1 MSGSTPSDA
10 ITLRPATPDDAREA
24 APLIREA
31 GPALFDRVFGPR
43 PADAVRFFERLFA
56 RSDVPFSY
64 QSALVAVQGGEVV
77 GLALAAPAWARR
89 QNSWRMLYLLPRY
102 RGLWAP
108 LRLLPVVR
116 AFWSA
121 TTPPPREAYYLSIL
135 AVRPDR
141 RGRGIGSR
149 LLAAVDRD
157 AAGAGCPMVCLH
169 AELDN
174 AAARRFYARHGYR
187 VTSEH
192 RTPRAAAWGV
202 AGFAALRKEGGA

>member
-1 MSGSTPSDA
+1 MGSEAMSPP
-10 ITLRPATPDDAREA
+10 ITLRPATPEDASAA

-43 PADAVRFFERLFA
+43 PADAVHFFERLFA

-64 QSALVAVQGGEVV
+64 QSALVAVLEGEVV

-135 AVRPDR
+135 AVRPDK
-141 RGRGIGSR
+141 RGHGIGGL
-149 LLAAVDRD
+149 LLAAVGRD

-174 AAARRFYARHGYR
+174 VAARRFYARHGYR

-202 AGFAALRKEGGA
+202 AGFAALRKG

>member
-43 PADAVRFFERLFA
+43 PDDAVRFFERLFA

-121 TTPPPREAYYLSIL
+121 TTPPPPRGVLPQHPG
-135 AVRPDR
+135 RPPRQARAGHR
-141 RGRGIGSR
+141 RP
-149 LLAAVDRD
+149 
-157 AAGAGCPMVCLH
+157 AAGSGGPGGGRRP
-169 AELDN
+169 
-174 AAARRFYARHGYR
+174 AARWCASTPNWTTPGR
-187 VTSEH
+187 VGST
-192 RTPRAAAWGV
+192 RGTATG
-202 AGFAALRKEGGA
+202 